1 MKVDLLVRNA
11 VIVTVDDATPRA
23 HALAVHRGRVF
34 ALDPDGVSAHA
45 EIDAQGAAVV
55 PGFGDAHNHMAW
67 FGASLDE
74 VDLAGL
80 TDLRALYDRV
90 AQRAAALAPDA
101 FVIGSGYDDTAIG
114 GHPHRRELDRAAGGR
129 PVVLKHRSG
138 HVTTVNST
146 VLDRIGV
153 LDGSAV
159 VPEGGV
165 VVRDEAGEPTGTLE
179 EQAQNLVSA
188 LLVPYA
194 TDDLARAVGNAAA
207 VYAAEGLTHVTECGI
222 GGGWIGRS
230 PRELAA
236 YQQARDA
243 GTLTVRVQLM
253 PASDALHPVA
263 GHASDPGGIGL
274 DLGVRTGFGDDRLRI
289 GPMKIF
295 TDGSLVARTAAMREP
310 FCDRH
315 GHGYL
320 QEDPEVLRSR
330 ILGAH
335 ATGWRVAAHAIGDR
349 AIDLALDAFEEMLR
363 AHPRPGARP
372 RIEHAAVTSPEQV
385 ARMARLGVT
394 PVPQPRFLYEIGDT
408 MVEAVG
414 PDRAAALYRHAS
426 FLRAGLRVP
435 GSSDRPV
442 AAGAPLLGMQS
453 MVQRMSASGAVIGPD
468 DRVDAATAL
477 RAYTLDA
484 AWIAGEERERGSL
497 TPGKLADFVL
507 LSDDVT
513 AVAPERIGEVEVLA
527 TFVGGRCVHGAEQVG
542 AEQVGAEVG
551 AEKVGAEEPD
561 HNQEE

>member
-1 MKVDLLVRNA
+1 MDVDLLVRNA
-11 VIVTVDDATPRA
+11 VIVTMDDAVPRA
-23 HALAVHRGRVF
+23 HTLAVHHGRVLALDADGLRGRT
-34 ALDPDGVSAHA
+34 
-45 EIDAQGAAVV
+45 EIDAQGAALV

-67 FGASLDE
+67 FGSSLEE
-74 VDLAGL
+74 VDLSGL
-80 TDLRALYDRV
+80 SDLATLYDRV
-90 AQRAAALAPDA
+90 AERAATLAPDA
-101 FVIGSGYDDTAIG
+101 FVIGAGYDDTAIG

-129 PVVLKHRSG
+129 RVVLKHRSG
-138 HVTTVNST
+138 HVTTVNSP

-165 VVRDEAGEPTGTLE
+165 VVRDDSGDPTGTLE
-179 EQAQNLVSA
+179 EQAQNLASA

-194 TDDLARAVGNAAA
+194 TDDLARAIGNAAA

-222 GGGWIGRS
+222 GGGWVGRS

-243 GTLTVRVQLM
+243 GALTVRVQLM
-253 PASDALHPVA
+253 PVADVLHPVA
-263 GHASDPGGIGL
+263 GHASDPDGLGL
-274 DLGVRTGFGDDRLRI
+274 DLGLRTGFGDDRLRI

-295 TDGSLVARTAAMREP
+295 TDGSLVARTAAMRAP

-320 QEDPEVLRSR
+320 QDDPELLRSR

-335 ATGWRVAAHAIGDR
+335 TAGWRIAAHAIGDR
-349 AIDLALDAFEEMLR
+349 AIDLALDVIAEMQR
-363 AHPRPGARP
+363 KHPRPDARP
-372 RIEHAAVTSPEQV
+372 RIEHAAVTTPEQIT
-385 ARMARLGVT
+385 RMAELGVT
-394 PVPQPRFLYEIGDT
+394 PVPQIRFLHEIGDT
-408 MVEAVG
+408 MVEAIG
-414 PDRAAALYRHAS
+414 PDRAAGLYRHAG

-453 MVQRMSASGAVIGPD
+453 MVQRRSAAGAVIGPD
-468 DRVDAATAL
+468 ERVDAATAL

-484 AWIAGEERERGSL
+484 AWIAGEEQERGSL

-507 LSDDVT
+507 LTGDVT
-513 AVAPERIGEVEVLA
+513 AVEPDRIGAIGVVA
-527 TFVGGRCVHGAEQVG
+527 TFVGGRCIHGAEKLG
-542 AEQVGAEVG
+542 L
-551 AEKVGAEEPD
+551 D
-561 HNQEE
+561 QEG

>member
-1 MKVDLLVRNA
+1 MDVDLLVRNA
-11 VIVTVDDATPRA
+11 AIVTVDDARPRA
-23 HALAVHRGRVF
+23 HTLAVHHGRVL
-34 ALDPDGVSAHA
+34 ALDPDGIRGRT
-45 EIDAQGAAVV
+45 EIDAQGAALV

-67 FGASLDE
+67 FGSSLGE
-74 VDLAGL
+74 VDLSGL
-80 TDLRALYDRV
+80 ADLATLYDRV
-90 AQRAAALAPDA
+90 AQHAAALAPDA
-101 FVIGSGYDDTAIG
+101 IVKGAGYDDTAIG

-138 HVTTVNST
+138 HVTTVNSP

-153 LDGSAV
+153 LDGTAV

-165 VVRDEAGEPTGTLE
+165 VVRDESGDPTGTLE
-179 EQAQNLVSA
+179 EQAQNLARA

-194 TDDLARAVGNAAA
+194 TDDTARAIGRASA

-222 GGGWIGRS
+222 GGGWVGRS

-236 YQQARDA
+236 YQQAREA

-253 PASDALHPVA
+253 PAADALRPLA
-263 GHASDPGGIGL
+263 GHASDADGIGI
-274 DLGVRTGFGDDRLRI
+274 DLGIHTGFGDDRLRI

-295 TDGSLVARTAAMREP
+295 LDGSLVARTAAMRDA

-315 GHGYL
+315 SHGYF
-320 QEDPEVLRSR
+320 QDDPELLRSR

-335 ATGWRVAAHAIGDR
+335 AAGWRIAAHAIGDR
-349 AIDLALDAFEEMLR
+349 AIDLALDVFAEMQR
-363 AHPRPGARP
+363 AHPRPDARP
-372 RIEHAAVTSPEQV
+372 RIEHAAVTTPEQI
-385 ARMARLGVT
+385 ARMAELGVT
-394 PVPQPRFLYEIGDT
+394 PVPQARFLHEIGDT
-408 MVEAVG
+408 MAAAVG
-414 PDRAAALYRHAS
+414 PDRAAGLYRHAS

-453 MVQRMSASGAVIGPD
+453 MVQRRTATGAVIGPD
-468 DRVDAATAL
+468 ERVDAATAL

-507 LSDDVT
+507 LTDDVT
-513 AVAPERIGEVEVLA
+513 AVEPDRIGDVGVVA
-527 TFVGGRCVHGAEQVG
+527 TFVGGRCVHGAEKLDLEG
-542 AEQVGAEVG
+542 
-551 AEKVGAEEPD
+551 
-561 HNQEE
+561 

>member
-1 MKVDLLVRNA
+1 MEIDLLVRNA
-11 VIVTVDDATPRA
+11 VVVTVDDAVPRA
-23 HALAVHRGRVF
+23 HTVAVHHGRVL
-34 ALDPDGVSAHA
+34 ALDPDGVRGRT
-45 EIDAQGAAVV
+45 EIDAQGAALV

-67 FGASLDE
+67 FGSALDE

-80 TDLRALYDRV
+80 SDLGTLYDRV
-90 AQRAAALAPDA
+90 AQRAATLAPDA
-101 FVIGSGYDDTAIG
+101 FVIGAGYDDTAIG
-114 GHPHRRELDRAAGGR
+114 GHPHRHELDRAAGGR

-138 HVTTVNST
+138 HVTTVNSP

-153 LDGSAV
+153 LDGTAV

-165 VVRDEAGEPTGTLE
+165 VVRDGSGDPTGTLE
-179 EQAQNLVSA
+179 EQAQNLASA

-194 TDDLARAVGNAAA
+194 TGDLARAIGNASA

-222 GGGWIGRS
+222 GGGWVGRS

-243 GTLTVRVQLM
+243 GTLAVRVQLM
-253 PASDALHPVA
+253 PVADVLHPVA
-263 GHASDPGGIGL
+263 GHASDPDGIGL

-295 TDGSLVARTAAMREP
+295 TDGSLVARTAAMRDP

-320 QEDPEVLRSR
+320 QDDPELLRSR

-335 ATGWRVAAHAIGDR
+335 AAGWRVAAHAIGDR
-349 AIDLALDAFEEMLR
+349 AIDLALDAFAEMQR
-363 AHPRPGARP
+363 THPRPDARP
-372 RIEHAAVTSPEQV
+372 RIEHAAVTSPEQI
-385 ARMARLGVT
+385 ARMAELGVT
-394 PVPQPRFLYEIGDT
+394 PVPQMRFLHEIGDT
-408 MVEAVG
+408 MAAAVG
-414 PDRAAALYRHAS
+414 PDRAAGLYRHGS

-453 MVQRMSASGAVIGPD
+453 MVLRRTATGAVIGPD
-468 DRVDAATAL
+468 ERVDAATAL

-484 AWIAGEERERGSL
+484 AWIAGEEHERGSI

-507 LSDDVT
+507 LTDDVT
-513 AVAPERIGEVEVLA
+513 AVEPEKIGDIGVVA
-527 TFVGGRCVHGAEQVG
+527 TFVGGRCIHGAEKLGFDQ
-542 AEQVGAEVG
+542 EV
-551 AEKVGAEEPD
+551 
-561 HNQEE
+561 